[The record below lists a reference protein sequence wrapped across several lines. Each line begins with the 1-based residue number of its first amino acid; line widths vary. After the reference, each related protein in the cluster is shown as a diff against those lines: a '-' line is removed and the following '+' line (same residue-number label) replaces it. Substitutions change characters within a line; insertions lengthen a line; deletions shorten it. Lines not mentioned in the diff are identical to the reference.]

1 MSIYNQ
7 SRKTIILLIFFSI
20 LGIIALRLFYLQVI
34 EKKYRLLATKQ
45 AVQRVIVY
53 PTRGI
58 IYDREGRAIVN
69 NDALYDLMVTPREVK
84 KTMDTGYF
92 CQLLG
97 IDTTQFRL
105 RMHRAV
111 VRNGWMRP
119 SVFAPLLPLDIYGRL
134 QESLYQFPGF
144 SLVERPVR
152 NYPFHCGGDIWG
164 LIGEADS
171 SIIKKSNYFYQ
182 AGDFLGIT
190 GLERTYEPVLMGQR
204 GIQYVVRDVHNR
216 IMGSYEDGKFDT
228 AAIAGKNLKLA
239 LDMPLQLLGEKLMQ
253 NKIGAIVALDPK
265 TGGVLAMISSPDFD
279 PNTLTGADRG
289 KNYMKL
295 LRDPAKPLYNRATQA
310 MYPPGSTFKPLEA
323 LVALDEHVIT
333 PSFGIYCVGYYYGCN
348 RVLHCTE
355 HWPGHSKNLET
366 AIAYSCNSY
375 FFDVYKK
382 IISHTGN
389 PRLGLAE
396 WRKYMYSFGLGHR
409 LGIDIPGESTG
420 NIPDTGYYNKVFGK
434 DHWDACSI
442 ISCGIGQG
450 EILETP
456 LQMANGVCIIANRG
470 YYYTPH
476 FVTSIDGNTQLL
488 APFHQKHV
496 VTDIPDSLYQY
507 VINGMAQV
515 VQHGT
520 GAASQVPGIVMCGK
534 TGTAQNPH
542 GKDHALFIAFAPKD
556 NPRIAIAVVVENAGF
571 GATYAAPI
579 ASLMVEKYLNDTI
592 AAGPRTAIM
601 NKMINTTIL
610 PDSLM
615 KYVKPAGNRL
625 DSLWTK
631 KIAHMKTERRP
642 DAKKIALNR
651 KRSPHPASGHAV
663 HEKIYAITGTDTDER
678 P

>member
-7 SRKTIILLIFFSI
+7 SRKNIILLIFFSI
-20 LGIIALRLFYLQVI
+20 FGVIGLRLFYLQVV
-34 EKKYRLLATKQ
+34 EKKYRILATEQ
-45 AVQRVIVY
+45 AVQRLVVY

-58 IYDREGRAIVN
+58 IYDRNGNAIVN

-84 KTMDTGYF
+84 TGMDTSLF

-97 IDTTQFRL
+97 IDTSQFRM
-105 RMHRAV
+105 RMHKAV

-119 SVFAPLLPLDIYGRL
+119 SVFAPLLPLDVYGRL

-144 SLVERPVR
+144 TLVERPVR

-171 SIIKKSNYFYQ
+171 SIIKKSDYFYQ

-190 GLERTYEPVLMGQR
+190 GLERAYEPVLMGQR
-204 GIQYVVRDVHNR
+204 GIHYVVRDVHNR

-228 AAIAGKNLKLA
+228 AAVAGKNLTLA
-239 LDMPLQLLGEKLMQ
+239 LDMPLQLFGEKLMQ

-265 TGGVLAMISSPDFD
+265 TGGVLAMVSSPDFD
-279 PNTLTGADRG
+279 PNMLTGSDRG
-289 KNYMKL
+289 KNYLKL

-333 PSFGIYCVGYYYGCN
+333 PSFGIYCVGYYYGCG

-355 HWPGHSKNLET
+355 HWAGHSKDLET

-375 FFDVYKK
+375 FFDVFRK
-382 IISHTGN
+382 IVNNAGSVEM
-389 PRLGLAE
+389 GLAR
-396 WRKYMYSFGLGHR
+396 WKKYMNNFGLGHR
-409 LGIDIPGESTG
+409 LGIDIPGESPG
-420 NIPDTGYYNKVFGK
+420 YIPDTAHYNKVFGE
-434 DHWDACSI
+434 DRWNSCSI
-442 ISCGIGQG
+442 VSCGIGQG

-476 FVTSIDGNTQLL
+476 FVTSIDGNTRLL

-496 VTDIPDSLYQY
+496 VTDIPDSIYQY

-520 GAASQVPGIVMCGK
+520 GAASQIPGIIMCGK

-556 NPRIAIAVVVENAGF
+556 HPKIAIAVVVENAGF
-571 GATYAAPI
+571 GATWAAPI

-592 AAGPRTAIM
+592 AAGPRTALM
-601 NKMINTTIL
+601 NRMMNAVIL
-610 PDSLM
+610 PDSL
-615 KYVKPAGNRL
+615 KQFIEPVNSRL
-625 DSLWTK
+625 DSLWTR
-631 KIAHMKTERRP
+631 KIAELKEKRQIKAEEYASRRSLP
-642 DAKKIALNR
+642 RKKAYIPQKVYALNDR
-651 KRSPHPASGHAV
+651 N
-663 HEKIYAITGTDTDER
+663 ER